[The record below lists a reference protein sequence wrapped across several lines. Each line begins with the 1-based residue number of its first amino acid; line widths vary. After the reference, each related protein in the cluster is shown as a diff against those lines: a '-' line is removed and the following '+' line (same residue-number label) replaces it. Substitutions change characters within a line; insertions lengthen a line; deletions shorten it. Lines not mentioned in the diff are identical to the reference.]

1 MSATVFRNCRL
12 VDAAAPEAREGFDV
26 LVEGERI
33 REVSDKPIKSAEA
46 TEIDVAGRVL
56 MPGLIDCHVHVT
68 LSELNIFT
76 LDAEPPTRMTAQAA
90 AIMKG
95 MLDRGFTTVRDAAG
109 ADWGLAQAVES
120 GLLPGPRLFVSG
132 RALSQ
137 TGGHGDF
144 RRRTQGFVEPCACG
158 NTLANLTRIADGVTE
173 VRRAARDELRKGANQ
188 IKVMVSGGVLS
199 PNDPIDNK
207 QYSAEELTAIVE
219 EAAAWHTYVLAHS
232 YTPEAIVHAV
242 ECGVRSIEHGNLI
255 DAEAAAAMAKRNA
268 FLVPTLAA
276 YEATDRH
283 GEELGLPAVAMEKLK
298 TVLDHGLGAI
308 EVAAEA
314 GVRVGFGTDLL
325 DATHHYQ
332 SLGLNIQAEAQ
343 NPHGVIAAATATNAA
358 ILGREGELGVIAAG
372 ALADLL
378 VVDGDPLKDLGVLDG
393 QGANLPAI
401 MKGGQFHKN
410 LLQP

>member
-1 MSATVFRNCRL
+1 MTSIVFRNCRL
-12 VDAAAPEAREGFDV
+12 VDATAPEAREGFDV
-26 LVEGERI
+26 LIEDDRI
-33 REVSDKPIKSAEA
+33 REVSDKPIKTTEA

-76 LDAEPPTRMTAQAA
+76 LDAEPLTHMTAQAA
-90 AIMKG
+90 GIMKG

-120 GLLPGPRLFVSG
+120 GLFAGPRLFISG

-144 RRRTQGFVEPCACG
+144 RRRTQSFEPCACG
-158 NTLANLTRIADGVTE
+158 NTLTNLTRVADGVSE

-199 PNDPIDNK
+199 PNDPVDNK

-255 DAEAAAAMAKRNA
+255 DREAAAAMAEKDA

-283 GEELGLPAVAMEKLK
+283 GKELGLPEIAMEKLK
-298 TVLDHGLGAI
+298 IVLDRGLGAI
-308 EVAAEA
+308 EIAAEA

-325 DATHHYQ
+325 GATHHYQ

-343 NPHGVIAAATATNAA
+343 NAHGVITAATATNAA

-378 VVDGDPLKDLGVLDG
+378 VVDGDPLQDLGLLDG
-393 QGANLPAI
+393 QGAHLLAI
-401 MKGGQFHKN
+401 VKGGQFHKN
-410 LLQP
+410 LLQS

>member
-1 MSATVFRNCRL
+1 MSAIVFRNCRL

-26 LVEGERI
+26 LVEADRI
-33 REVSDKPIKSAEA
+33 REVSDTPIKVSDAA
-46 TEIDVAGRVL
+46 EIDVDGSVL

-76 LDAEPPTRMTAQAA
+76 LDAEPLTHMTAQAA
-90 AIMKG
+90 GIMKA

-109 ADWGLAQAVES
+109 ADWGLMQAVET

-132 RALSQ
+132 HALSQ

-144 RRRTQGFVEPCACG
+144 RRRTQSFEPCACG
-158 NTLANLTRIADGVTE
+158 NTLTNLTRIADGVPE

-219 EAAAWHTYVLAHS
+219 EAAAWHTYVLAHA

-242 ECGVRSIEHGNLI
+242 ACGVRSIEHGNLI

-268 FLVPTLAA
+268 YLVPTLAA
-276 YEATDRH
+276 YDATDRH
-283 GEELGLPAVAMEKLK
+283 GKELGLPDAAMEKLK
-298 TVLDHGLGAI
+298 TVLDRGLGAI
-308 EVAAEA
+308 EIAAEA
-314 GVRVGFGTDLL
+314 GVKVGFGTDLL
-325 DATHHYQ
+325 GATHHYQ
-332 SLGLNIQAEAQ
+332 SHGLAIQADAQ
-343 NPHGVIAAATATNAA
+343 QAHGVIAAATATNAA
-358 ILGREGELGVIAAG
+358 ILGREDELGVIAAG

-378 VVDGDPLKDLGVLDG
+378 VVDGDPLQDLGLLDG
-393 QGANLPAI
+393 QGAHLLAI
-401 MKGGQFHKN
+401 MKGGRFHKN
-410 LLQP
+410 TLQP

>member
-1 MSATVFRNCRL
+1 MTAIVFRNCRL
-12 VDAAAPEAREGFDV
+12 VDATAPEAREGFDI
-26 LVEGERI
+26 LVEDERI
-33 REVSDKPIKSAEA
+33 REVSDKPIKASGA
-46 TEIDVAGRVL
+46 TEFDLAGRVL

-68 LSELNIFT
+68 LSELNIFA
-76 LDAEPPTRMTAQAA
+76 LDAEPPTHMTAQAA

-109 ADWGLAQAVES
+109 AEWGLAQAVES
-120 GLLPGPRLFVSG
+120 GLLTGPRLFVSG
-132 RALSQ
+132 HALSQ

-144 RRRTQGFVEPCACG
+144 RRRTQGFEPCACSH
-158 NTLANLTRIADGVTE
+158 TLTNLTRVADGVTE

-199 PNDPIDNK
+199 PNDPVDNK
-207 QYSAEELTAIVE
+207 QYSAEELCAIVE
-219 EAAAWHTYVLAHS
+219 EAAAWHTYVLAHA
-232 YTPEAIVHAV
+232 YTPEAISHAV
-242 ECGVRSIEHGNLI
+242 ACGVRSIEHGNLI
-255 DAEAAAAMAKRNA
+255 DAQTAALMAANDTY
-268 FLVPTLAA
+268 LVPTLAA

-283 GEELGLPAVAMEKLK
+283 GVELGLPETAMEKLK
-298 TVLDHGLGAI
+298 IVLDRGLGAI

-325 DATHHYQ
+325 GGTHHYQ

-378 VVDGDPLKDLGVLDG
+378 VVDGDPLADLGLLDG
-393 QGANLPAI
+393 QGAHLLAI

-410 LLQP
+410 LLPH

>member
-1 MSATVFRNCRL
+1 MSSIVFRNCRL
-12 VDAAAPEAREGFDV
+12 VDATAPEPREGFDV
-26 LVEGERI
+26 LVEDDRI
-33 REVSDKPIKSAEA
+33 REVSDQPIKTAEA

-68 LSELNIFT
+68 LSELNIFA
-76 LDAEPPTRMTAQAA
+76 LDAEPLTHMTAQAA
-90 AIMKG
+90 GIMKG

-109 ADWGLAQAVES
+109 ADWGLAQAVEA
-120 GLLPGPRLFVSG
+120 GLIAGPRLFISG

-144 RRRTQGFVEPCACG
+144 RRRTQSFEPCACG
-158 NTLANLTRIADGVTE
+158 NTLTHLTRIADGVSE

-199 PNDPIDNK
+199 PNDPVDNK
-207 QYSAEELTAIVE
+207 QYSAEELRAIVE

-242 ECGVRSIEHGNLI
+242 GCGVRSIEHGNLI
-255 DAEAAAAMAKRNA
+255 DREAAAAMADKKA

-283 GEELGLPAVAMEKLK
+283 GEELGLPEVSMEKLK
-298 TVLDHGLGAI
+298 LVLDRGLGAI
-308 EVAAEA
+308 EIAAEA
-314 GVRVGFGTDLL
+314 GVQVGFGTDLL
-325 DATHHYQ
+325 GATHHYQ

-343 NPHGVIAAATATNAA
+343 NAHGVIAAATATNAA
-358 ILGREGELGVIAAG
+358 ILDREGELGVVAAG

-378 VVDGDPLKDLGVLDG
+378 VVDGDPLQDLGVLDG
-393 QGANLPAI
+393 QGANLSVI

-410 LLQP
+410 QLKS